1 LSFTS
6 AIAPE
11 DHPQL
16 QHIEREQDGGRAEA
30 RRLTF
35 NAFSLGLLS
44 LGADVVAM
52 MSGMRA
58 RSQPTFPS
66 VDPATT
72 AANQGSSLEELSDP
86 SEPPIN
92 LHRMSESII

>member
-1 LSFTS
+1 
-6 AIAPE
+6 
-11 DHPQL
+11 L

-58 RSQPTFPS
+58 RSQPHIS
-66 VDPATT
+66 VSGSSDDRGKPRVISRGAFGPIG
-72 AANQGSSLEELSDP
+72 AANKFTSDEREYYLKSLGG
-86 SEPPIN
+86 
-92 LHRMSESII
+92 